1 MKTLISRKYLIAYIS
16 IFSILVISTG
26 CSKKIR
32 FALPEEYVDTA
43 NIVGIDQVRDWG
55 DTHSTYF
62 QNDFIE
68 SAKQMRKNYP
78 DLYSKSDSYIDIL
91 AVSGG
96 GSKGAYGIGLL
107 KGWHDSGN
115 IPTFRLVT
123 GISTGSLIAPFAFLG
138 GEYLDIPA
146 EFYKN
151 VSDRDVY
158 IKKPLAKIL
167 FGADSIASS
176 LPLQGILKKIINKEF
191 LKKVAEQHKK
201 GRRLFIGT
209 TNLDSKRL
217 VIWNMGHIA
226 EIGNDRAVE
235 IFQKVLLASAAIPVA
250 LPPVYFSMEANGK
263 VYDEM
268 HVDGGTSVE
277 VFFYGAVL
285 DIKSGLKTLGI
296 ENLPQV
302 RLFII
307 RNSIIEHDYKAVKP
321 RIIDIASRALSSL
334 IGSQGVGD
342 LYRIYTVAQRDGIDY
357 NLASLPPDYNYETK
371 TEFDTDLMNK
381 LYNRAYEEA
390 KNGYPWKKYPPY
402 YKK

>member
-1 MKTLISRKYLIAYIS
+1 
-16 IFSILVISTG
+16 
-26 CSKKIR
+26 
-32 FALPEEYVDTA
+32 
-43 NIVGIDQVRDWG
+43 
-55 DTHSTYF
+55 
-62 QNDFIE
+62 
-68 SAKQMRKNYP
+68 
-78 DLYSKSDSYIDIL
+78 
-91 AVSGG
+91 
-96 GSKGAYGIGLL
+96 
-107 KGWHDSGN
+107 
-115 IPTFRLVT
+115 
-123 GISTGSLIAPFAFLG
+123 
-138 GEYLDIPA
+138 
-146 EFYKN
+146 
-151 VSDRDVY
+151 
-158 IKKPLAKIL
+158 
-167 FGADSIASS
+167 
-176 LPLQGILKKIINKEF
+176 
-191 LKKVAEQHKK
+191 
-201 GRRLFIGT
+201 
-209 TNLDSKRL
+209 
-217 VIWNMGHIA
+217 MGHIA

-268 HVDGGTSVE
+268 HVDGGASVE

-334 IGSQGVGD
+334 IGSQGIGD
-342 LYRIYTVAQRDGIDY
+342 LYRIYSISQRDGVDF

-371 TEFDTDLMNK
+371 SEFDTELMNK
-381 LYNRAYEEA
+381 LYNGAYEEA